1 MKQNRLEPPPNGT
14 FLRVKRVAITGLFR
28 LYDHDIPLHRDD
40 RVTILHG
47 PNGVGKT
54 ALLRLLAAAFG
65 GRFAE
70 IAKVPFKKLDIELS
84 DASLITFEQIE
95 KPDKC
100 GRVELGLKLS
110 LRASGKIQHT
120 SEITFG
126 SSEQREML
134 AQLAASEHSSF
145 TRVGHDR
152 WVDLNLGEELST
164 AEAYNRYFDYRMPER
179 RRQRPEAIAELEW
192 FTELRGRIQVH
203 LIETQRLL
211 QMNPTDS
218 GRPNRR
224 GAAVVPTVRDY
235 ARDLQTRI
243 TETLARYATQSQSLD
258 QSFPQRLVKVAGQPG
273 LTKSDLKARMSNL
286 NAKRAELQNIGL
298 LDSATS
304 SPFDVE
310 SLDALD
316 SAQSNVMSLY
326 VEDTQKKLAVLDDL
340 SQRITILLGNVNAKF
355 RNKSIQ
361 IHRDKGFVVIGPEGA
376 PLDPDALSSGEQ
388 HELVLL
394 YDLLFR
400 VRPGTL
406 VLIDEPELSLH
417 VGWQKRF
424 LPDLLEIV
432 KTAEFDALIATHSP
446 FIVGD
451 RSDLMVPLA
460 ADIDA

>member
-1 MKQNRLEPPPNGT
+1 MKQDRLEPHPNGT
-14 FLRVKRVAITGLFR
+14 FLRVKRVAIFGLFR
-28 LYDHDIPLHRDD
+28 LYDHDVPLHMDD

-65 GRFAE
+65 GRYLEF
-70 IAKVPFKKLDIELS
+70 AKVPFKKLDIELS
-84 DASLITFEQIE
+84 DGSIITFEQIE
-95 KPDKC
+95 KHDK
-100 GRVELGLKLS
+100 RESVHLGLKLS
-110 LRASGKIQHT
+110 LKGSGKTHHT
-120 SEITFG
+120 SEITLG
-126 SSEQREML
+126 SSEQRTL
-134 AQLAASEHSSF
+134 LGQVAASNPSRLE
-145 TRVGHDR
+145 RLG
-152 WVDLNLGEELST
+152 VDLWQDPRIGEELST
-164 AEAYNRYFDYRMPER
+164 ADAFNMYFGARDRARLHPQASVE
-179 RRQRPEAIAELEW
+179 PDW
-192 FTELRGRIQVH
+192 FTELRGRVQVH

-211 QMNPTDS
+211 RMNPADS
-218 GRPNRR
+218 ERPDRR
-224 GAAVVPTVRDY
+224 GAVVVPTVRDY
-235 ARDLQTRI
+235 ARNLQTRI
-243 TETLARYATQSQSLD
+243 TEALARYATQSQSLD
-258 QSFPQRLVKVAGQPG
+258 QSFPQRLLKTGGHPG
-273 LTKSDLKARMSNL
+273 LTTSDLKVRMSDL
-286 NAKRAELQNIGL
+286 NAKRAKLQNIGL
-298 LDSATS
+298 LDAATA
-304 SPFDVE
+304 SPFDVA
-310 SLDALD
+310 SLDDLD

-340 SQRITILLGNVNAKF
+340 SQRITLLLDNVNAKF
-355 RNKSIQ
+355 RHKSIQ
-361 IHRDKGFVVIGPEGA
+361 IHREKGFVVLGNDKA
-376 PLDPDALSSGEQ
+376 PLDADALSSGEQ

>member
-1 MKQNRLEPPPNGT
+1 MKQDRLEPPPNGT

-28 LYDHDIPLHRDD
+28 LYDHDVRLHRDD

-54 ALLRLLAAAFG
+54 ALLRLIAAAFG

-70 IAKVPFKKLDIELS
+70 IAKVPFKKLNIELS
-84 DASLITFEQIE
+84 DDSWLTFEQTKKRDQRE
-95 KPDKC
+95 P
-100 GRVELGLKLS
+100 GQLGLKLS
-110 LRASGKIQHT
+110 LKASGKTQHT
-120 SEITFG
+120 IENVLG
-126 SSEQREML
+126 SPEQIERL
-134 AQLAASEHSSF
+134 AQLAASAHSSLV
-145 TRVGHDR
+145 RVGADQWR
-152 WVDLNLGEELST
+152 NLDGDEELST
-164 AEAYNRYFDYRMPER
+164 ADAYNMYFGLGSFDRKGKR
-179 RRQRPEAIAELEW
+179 HDAIPDLDW
-192 FTELRGRIQVH
+192 FTELIGRVQVH

-400 VRPGTL
+400 IRPGTL

>member
-1 MKQNRLEPPPNGT
+1 MKQDRLEPHPNGT
-14 FLRVKRVAITGLFR
+14 FLRIKRVAIFGLFR
-28 LYDHDIPLHRDD
+28 LYDHDIPLHMED

-54 ALLRLLAAAFG
+54 AILRLLAAAFG
-65 GRFAE
+65 GRYAE
-70 IAKVPFKKLDIELS
+70 LTKVPFRKLDIELS
-84 DASLITFEQIE
+84 DDSVITFEQTE
-95 KPDKC
+95 KYDK
-100 GRVELGLKLS
+100 RERTHLGLKLS
-110 LRASGKIQHT
+110 LKVSGEIQNT
-120 SEITFG
+120 SEITLG
-126 SSEQREML
+126 SPEQRDTL
-134 AQLAASEHSSF
+134 AQLAAAEYSSIE
-145 TRVGHDR
+145 RLGPDL
-152 WVDLNLGEELST
+152 WVHRSVGEEMST
-164 AEAYNRYFDYRMPER
+164 ADAYDMYYEGGMVAQR
-179 RRQRPEAIAELEW
+179 RRRLITEPEW
-192 FTELRGRIQVH
+192 FTELRGRVQVH

-211 QMNPTDS
+211 RMNPPDS
-218 GRPNRR
+218 ALPSLHTGVLIP
-224 GAAVVPTVRDY
+224 AVRDY

-243 TETLARYATQSQSLD
+243 TEALARYATESQSLD
-258 QSFPQRLVKVAGQPG
+258 QSFPQRLVKAGSRPG
-273 LTKSDLKARMSNL
+273 LATSDLKARMSGL
-286 NAKRAELQNIGL
+286 DVKRAELQKIGL

-310 SLDALD
+310 SLDDLD
-316 SAQSNVMSLY
+316 SAQSSVMSLY
-326 VEDTQKKLAVLDDL
+326 VEDTQKKLAVLDEL
-340 SQRITILLGNVNAKF
+340 SQRITILLGNVNGKF

-361 IHRDKGFVVIGPEGA
+361 IHRDKGFVVIGPNGV
-376 PLDPDALSSGEQ
+376 PLDANSLSSGEQ

-432 KTAEFDALIATHSP
+432 RTAEFDALIATHSP

-460 ADIDA
+460 ADIDT

>member
-1 MKQNRLEPPPNGT
+1 MKQDRLEPRTNDPL
-14 FLRVKRVAITGLFR
+14 LRVKRVAIFGLFH
-28 LYDHDIPLHRDD
+28 LYDHDVPLNMQD

-54 ALLRLLAAAFG
+54 ALLRLIAAAFG
-65 GRFAE
+65 GRYGE
-70 IAKVPFKKLDIELS
+70 ITKVPFKKLDIELS
-84 DASLITFEQIE
+84 DGSMITFEQTE
-95 KPDKC
+95 KHDKSKY
-100 GRVELGLKLS
+100 VHLGLKLS
-110 LRASGKIQHT
+110 LTASGKTLHKSDIT
-120 SEITFG
+120 LGSE
-126 SSEQREML
+126 EQRDWL
-134 AQLAASEHSSF
+134 TRLAAE
-145 TRVGHDR
+145 TPGLER
-152 WVDLNLGEELST
+152 LGADPWLDPSNGEARST
-164 AEAYNRYFDYRMPER
+164 ADAFNRYFGGPRRKGFNPETSV
-179 RRQRPEAIAELEW
+179 ELNW
-192 FTELRGRIQVH
+192 FTELRSRVQVH

-211 QMNPTDS
+211 QMNTADS
-218 GRPNRR
+218 GRT
-224 GAAVVPTVRDY
+224 GQQGTVLVPTVHDY

-243 TETLARYATQSQSLD
+243 TDALARYATRSQSLD
-258 QSFPQRLVKVAGQPG
+258 QSFPQRLVKAGSQPG
-273 LTKSDLKARMSNL
+273 LTTSDLKARMSDL
-286 NAKRAELQNIGL
+286 DAKRANLQKIGL

-304 SPFDVE
+304 SPFDVA

-316 SAQSNVMSLY
+316 PTQSNVMSLY
-326 VEDTQKKLAVLDDL
+326 VEDTRQKLAVLDEL

-361 IHRDKGFVVIGPEGA
+361 IHRDKGFVVIGPDGT
-376 PLDPDALSSGEQ
+376 PLDPDSLSSGEQ

-432 KTAEFDALIATHSP
+432 QAAEFDALIATHSP